1 MYAQQQQVHQQPMK
15 TPKGPTQEEKKA
27 QYYEICSQVVPTI
40 SEAIDRNGGFCS
52 LAEVVKDPAVMAAME
67 TIPAGFSKKIKSV
80 TDLFPDFISY
90 FDGGRVATAKGYED
104 GLVNADGTIN
114 NVKKANKKREKP
126 EPDMFAPSGQE
137 VTHDFSY
144 IPPET
149 NTVANTNEV
158 PVHNFGMMGK
168 KLQDACMHGTDEY
181 FAAVMEEA
189 RQYRYNQSTPAQEDA
204 KAVIAD
210 CVQRAVQAN
219 KKPTLNFLTT
229 RPEIVELQPVIGR
242 KLKKFLEQHPDTFTI
257 REELHENGVH
267 KDQVVDVAQEFFSR
281 PAPNRNHGHGARPAP
296 QQQPLKAPSIGQ
308 QGGKGGKHQN
318 QQQAV
323 AAPQIYRPGA
333 GANGFGAHAGKGGK
347 SKGKGMDAKRLRVA

>member
-1 MYAQQQQVHQQPMK
+1 
-15 TPKGPTQEEKKA
+15 
-27 QYYEICSQVVPTI
+27 
-40 SEAIDRNGGFCS
+40 
-52 LAEVVKDPAVMAAME
+52 
-67 TIPAGFSKKIKSV
+67 
-80 TDLFPDFISY
+80 
-90 FDGGRVATAKGYED
+90 
-104 GLVNADGTIN
+104 
-114 NVKKANKKREKP
+114 
-126 EPDMFAPSGQE
+126 MFAPSGQE

-210 CVQRAVQAN
+210 CVQRAVQAT

-267 KDQVVDVAQEFFSR
+267 KDQVVDVTQEFFSR
-281 PAPNRNHGHGARPAP
+281 PAPNRNHGGARPAP